1 MILFINTLLLFIF
14 LHRLLTFSHAP
25 SAKVNL
31 IWGIKGIVIL
41 LVIAVW
47 LVPLHLPWY
56 ICGSVLFFSVWI
68 GFYYSVTVKFQ
79 ELTLLRLAPS
89 FKSNQY
95 HVHLKSLIQPFTRDT
110 YRELELLIEL
120 LPKYNGQSL
129 ILTSP
134 LLAKQ
139 GPLCNI
145 EQLKKLP
152 IHIEASYHSY
162 WCSPFEFL
170 VLCYYKYIKRENIL
184 QHSDLSKQYRLLL
197 TLRS

>member
-1 MILFINTLLLFIF
+1 MVHPPSPWLNGIRYFKAGVIGIALTAWLILIDAPQPVFIGTILFGLW
-14 LHRLLTFSHAP
+14 
-25 SAKVNL
+25 V
-31 IWGIKGIVIL
+31 GVG
-41 LVIAVW
+41 
-47 LVPLHLPWY
+47 
-56 ICGSVLFFSVWI
+56 
-68 GFYYSVTVKFQ
+68 YSVTVKLH
-79 ELTLLRLAPS
+79 ELTLLSLTPS
-89 FKSNQY
+89 LRSNQY
-95 HVHLKSLIQPFTRDT
+95 HVHLSSLIQPFTRDT

-139 GPLCNI
+139 GSLRNM

-152 IHIEASYHSY
+152 VHIEASYHSY
-162 WCSPFEFL
+162 WRSPLEFL

-184 QHSDLSKQYRLLL
+184 QHSDLSRQYRLLL

>member
-1 MILFINTLLLFIF
+1 M
-14 LHRLLTFSHAP
+14 TFSHAP

>member
-1 MILFINTLLLFIF
+1 MTYISTLLLFIF
-14 LHRLLTFSHAP
+14 LYVGLRVVHPPSPWLNGIRYFKAGVIGIALTAWLILIDAP
-25 SAKVNL
+25 QPVF
-31 IWGIKGIVIL
+31 IGTIL
-41 LVIAVW
+41 FGLWVGV
-47 LVPLHLPWY
+47 
-56 ICGSVLFFSVWI
+56 G
-68 GFYYSVTVKFQ
+68 YSVTVKLH
-79 ELTLLRLAPS
+79 ELTLLSLTPS
-89 FKSNQY
+89 LRSNQY
-95 HVHLKSLIQPFTRDT
+95 HVHLSSLIQPFTRDT

-139 GPLCNI
+139 GSLRNM

-152 IHIEASYHSY
+152 VHIEASYHSY
-162 WCSPFEFL
+162 WRSPLEFL

-184 QHSDLSKQYRLLL
+184 QHSDLSRQYRLLL

>member
-14 LHRLLTFSHAP
+14 LYRLLTFSHAP
-25 SAKVNL
+25 STKVNL
-31 IWGIKGIVIL
+31 IRGIKGIVIL

-56 ICGSVLFFSVWI
+56 INGSVLFFSVWI
-68 GFYYSVTVKFQ
+68 GFCYSVTINLN
-79 ELTLLRLAPS
+79 ELTLLSLTPS
-89 FKSNQY
+89 LRSNQY
-95 HVHLKSLIQPFTRDT
+95 HVHLSSLIQPFTRDT

-139 GPLCNI
+139 GSLRNM

-152 IHIEASYHSY
+152 VHIEASYHSY

-184 QHSDLSKQYRLLL
+184 QHSDLSRQYRLLL

>member
-14 LHRLLTFSHAP
+14 LYRLLTFSHAP
-25 SAKVNL
+25 STKVNL
-31 IWGIKGIVIL
+31 IRGIKGIVIL

-56 ICGSVLFFSVWI
+56 INGGILFFSVWI
-68 GFYYSVTVKFQ
+68 GFCYSVTINLN
-79 ELTLLRLAPS
+79 ELTLLSLTPS
-89 FKSNQY
+89 LRSNQY
-95 HVHLKSLIQPFTRDT
+95 HVHLSSLIQPFTRDT

-139 GPLCNI
+139 GSLRNM

-152 IHIEASYHSY
+152 VHIEASYHSY
-162 WCSPFEFL
+162 WRSPLEFL

-184 QHSDLSKQYRLLL
+184 QHSDLSRQYRLLL

>member
-14 LHRLLTFSHAP
+14 LYRLLTFSHTP
-25 SAKVNL
+25 STKVNL
-31 IWGIKGIVIL
+31 IRGIKGIVIL

-47 LVPLHLPWY
+47 LVPLHIPWY
-56 ICGSVLFFSVWI
+56 ISGSVLFFSVWI
-68 GFYYSVTVKFQ
+68 GFCYSVTINLN
-79 ELTLLRLAPS
+79 ELTLLSLTPS
-89 FKSNQY
+89 LRSNQY
-95 HVHLKSLIQPFTRDT
+95 HVHLSSLIQPFTRDT

-139 GPLCNI
+139 GSLRNM

-152 IHIEASYHSY
+152 VHIEASYHSY

-184 QHSDLSKQYRLLL
+184 QHSDLSRQYRLLL

>member
-1 MILFINTLLLFIF
+1 MTYISTLLLFLF
-14 LHRLLTFSHAP
+14 LYSGLKVVHPPSPWLNGIRHLKAGVIGIALTAWLMLIDAPQPVFIGTLLFGLW
-25 SAKVNL
+25 V
-31 IWGIKGIVIL
+31 GVG
-41 LVIAVW
+41 
-47 LVPLHLPWY
+47 
-56 ICGSVLFFSVWI
+56 
-68 GFYYSVTVKFQ
+68 YSVTVKLN
-79 ELTLLRLAPS
+79 ELTLLSLTPS
-89 FKSNQY
+89 LRSNQY
-95 HVHLKSLIQPFTRDT
+95 HVHLSSLIQPFTRDT

-139 GPLCNI
+139 GSLRNI

-152 IHIEASYHSY
+152 VHIEASCHSY
-162 WCSPFEFL
+162 WRSPLEFL
-170 VLCYYKYIKRENIL
+170 VLCYYKHIKREKIL